1 VMMSKRAIALVMVVL
16 LVAAG
21 GSTLL
26 SLVL

>member
-1 VMMSKRAIALVMVVL
+1 MMSKRAIALVMVVL